1 MNRIHKKHRPLKALL
16 SIFLVLLLIV
26 AGYVAYV
33 FIAYNRLP
41 NNLSLDIRGNESDP
55 AQTGTEY
62 SSCPSTSGLVPMSPI
77 VASSWTEA
85 HSPGHGQGVDF

>member
-1 MNRIHKKHRPLKALL
+1 MSKIRKKHRFLKALL
-16 SIFLVLLLIV
+16 CIFLALPFIII
-26 AGYVAYV
+26 GYLAYV

-41 NNLSLDIRGNESDP
+41 NNLSLDIRGNESDS

-62 SSCPSTSGLVPMSPI
+62 SSFPSTSGLVPMSPI